1 MKAEIKIDRRCKE
14 YMTPERKAL
23 CSELGRKAALAKL
36 AKKHARDT
44 LAADALKYFVPA
56 MLLLVEVEADGVLSE
71 QLERKVKQICNNFF
85 GDVRPI
91 PPDGKN
97 GSATGLIKSK
107 EKE

>member
-1 MKAEIKIDRRCKE
+1 MKAEIKIDRRRKE

-44 LAADALKYFVPA
+44 LAADALKYFMPA
-56 MLLLVEVEADGVLSE
+56 MMLLAEVENVLSGDLKE
-71 QLERKVKQICNNFF
+71 KVTDICNNFF

-91 PPDGKN
+91 SPDGKN
-97 GSATGLIKSK
+97 GGVK
-107 EKE
+107 